1 MLAPHY
7 YYLFADGRESQV
19 CAAGSTEV
27 TDDVAEDLLRAA
39 DQYMLDGLKHL
50 CEETISKQLNNDNLA
65 EIYDLAENFNAPQ
78 LGRRCALYALEH
90 FVVRYFCS
98 MQHDVH
104 AVGCLVLYH
113 AGSTTVMFAAS
124 AGM

>member
-1 MLAPHY
+1 M
-7 YYLFADGRESQV
+7 
-19 CAAGSTEV
+19 
-27 TDDVAEDLLRAA
+27 AEDLLRAA

-90 FVVRYFCS
+90 FVVRC
-98 MQHDVH
+98 
-104 AVGCLVLYH
+104 
-113 AGSTTVMFAAS
+113 
-124 AGM
+124 

>member
-1 MLAPHY
+1 MCSITDACY
-7 YYLFADGRESQV
+7 
-19 CAAGSTEV
+19 AGSTEV
-27 TDDVAEDLLRAA
+27 TDDIAEDLLRAA

-90 FVVRYFCS
+90 FVVSYW
-98 MQHDVH
+98 
-104 AVGCLVLYH
+104 
-113 AGSTTVMFAAS
+113 
-124 AGM
+124 